1 MSVEQ
6 ISREEFQQEFESQRQ
21 SHFDK
26 LHSQEL
32 VNIGKNFTSDEQ
44 VDICKVV
51 SSKIMKEELDRR
63 KQRIDEI
70 LTALVSKAKEYT
82 DDLDL
87 IGKEELLAEIR
98 QIVRVQ

>member
-1 MSVEQ
+1 MGMSLDDLQ
-6 ISREEFQQEFESQRQ
+6 LTITEEKQ

-51 SSKIMKEELDRR
+51 SSKIMAEELNRR

-70 LTALVSKAKEYT
+70 LTALVNKADCFSE
-82 DDLDL
+82 DMDL
-87 IGKEELLAEIR
+87 IDKEELLAEIR

>member
-1 MSVEQ
+1 MGMSLDDLQ
-6 ISREEFQQEFESQRQ
+6 LTINEEKQ
-21 SHFDK
+21 SNFDK

-70 LTALVSKAKEYT
+70 LTALVNKAKEYT

-98 QIVRVQ
+98 QIVRV

>member
-1 MSVEQ
+1 MGMSLDDLQ
-6 ISREEFQQEFESQRQ
+6 LTINEEKQ

-70 LTALVSKAKEYT
+70 LTSLVAKVKEYT

-98 QIVRVQ
+98 QIVRV

>member
-1 MSVEQ
+1 MGMNLDDLQVA
-6 ISREEFQQEFESQRQ
+6 INEEKQ

-70 LTALVSKAKEYT
+70 LTALVNKVKEYT

-98 QIVRVQ
+98 QIVRV

>member
-1 MSVEQ
+1 MGMSLDDLQ
-6 ISREEFQQEFESQRQ
+6 LTINEEKQ

-51 SSKIMKEELDRR
+51 SSKIMAEELNRR

-70 LTALVSKAKEYT
+70 LTALVNKADCFSE
-82 DDLDL
+82 DMDL
-87 IGKEELLAEIR
+87 IDKEELLAEIR
-98 QIVRVQ
+98 QIVRA

>member
-1 MSVEQ
+1 MGMSLDDLQVA
-6 ISREEFQQEFESQRQ
+6 INEEKQ

-70 LTALVSKAKEYT
+70 LTALVNKAKEYT

-98 QIVRVQ
+98 QIVRV

>member
-1 MSVEQ
+1 MPDVRSDEVFE
-6 ISREEFQQEFESQRQ
+6 RMEEARQ

-51 SSKIMKEELDRR
+51 SSKIMKEELERR
-63 KQRIDEI
+63 QQRIDEI
-70 LTALVSKAKEYT
+70 LTALVNKTKEYS
-82 DDLDL
+82 DDMDL
-87 IGKEELLAEIR
+87 IGKEDLLADIR
-98 QIVRVQ
+98 QIVRV